1 MLTLMLLLKLGDP
14 VVSELLELDDVILEM
29 EDGIT
34 LELDVVLRVN
44 VGETLDVIL

>member
-44 VGETLDVIL
+44 VGEMLDVIL

>member
-44 VGETLDVIL
+44 VGEALDVIL